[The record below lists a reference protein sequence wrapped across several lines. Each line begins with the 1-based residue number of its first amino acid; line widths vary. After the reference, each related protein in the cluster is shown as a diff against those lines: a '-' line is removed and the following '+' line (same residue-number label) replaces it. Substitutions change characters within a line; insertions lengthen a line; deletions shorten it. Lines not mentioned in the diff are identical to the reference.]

1 MLFPLISRPPKILAV
16 LDAYF
21 AGVEAPVAID
31 VLPAVMSLVRTA
43 NVSTASLAKKQFS
56 LPLLE

>member
-1 MLFPLISRPPKILAV
+1 MKIMAV
-16 LDAYF
+16 LDAYL

-43 NVSTASLAKKQFS
+43 NASTAAVNKKRYL
-56 LPLLE
+56 LPLSR